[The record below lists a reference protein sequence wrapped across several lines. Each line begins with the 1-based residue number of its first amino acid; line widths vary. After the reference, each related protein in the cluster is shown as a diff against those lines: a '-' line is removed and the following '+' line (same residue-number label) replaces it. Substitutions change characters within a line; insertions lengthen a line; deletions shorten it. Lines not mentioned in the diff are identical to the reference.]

1 MESTF
6 WRMFTAGKADAEARG
21 FTVPKEAASW
31 YSPIGQ
37 AIAGAWGY
45 THGRRHEWSG
55 HGC

>member
-6 WRMFTAGKADAEARG
+6 WRMFIAGKADAEARG
-21 FTVPKEAASW
+21 FTVPKAASSW

-45 THGRRHEWSG
+45 THGRRGEWSG
-55 HGC
+55 PGC